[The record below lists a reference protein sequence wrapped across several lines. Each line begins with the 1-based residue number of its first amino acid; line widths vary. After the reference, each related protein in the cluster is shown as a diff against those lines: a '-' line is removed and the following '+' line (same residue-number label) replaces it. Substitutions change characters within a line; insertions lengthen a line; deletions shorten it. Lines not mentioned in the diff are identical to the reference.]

1 MTKRSS
7 KQPGIRKDHLLKSS
21 KWTNDDDLFT
31 AKHGSQKMVGCFQH
45 AERKIIIN
53 LESKPS
59 KIKNFQTNEKR
70 ELHSRNVLKG
80 ILQAEGK

>member
-7 KQPGIRKDHLLKSS
+7 KQPGIRKAHLLKSS
-21 KWTNDDDLFT
+21 KWTNDDLLA
-31 AKHGSQKMVGCFQH
+31 AKHGSQKTVGCFQH

-53 LESKPS
+53 LELKPS
-59 KIKNFQTNEKR
+59 EIKDFQTNKKR
-70 ELHSRNVLKG
+70 ELHSRNVLEG